1 MFVDKKNKNTPPVHN
16 FKYQPVKCRDHALAV
31 THHATVRTQLHNITN
46 TYNKVASSLTLC
58 GTLLIFNTGWLCNMI
73 RVKGSGRC
81 LSGFDFNK
89 SWFVTHESNQALYSN
104 GFFKKLRKITNQN
117 YKIFHAETVE
127 SRLFFIQ
134 YCHVL
139 AIFYLRFIWNWHRK
153 NLRFTN

>member
-1 MFVDKKNKNTPPVHN
+1 MCIEPLKFHTHWYADQLSSSTLNIHVIWTRICVCWQKNKNTPPVHN

-81 LSGFDFNK
+81 LPGFDFNK

-104 GFFKKLRKITNQN
+104 GFFKKT
-117 YKIFHAETVE
+117 E
-127 SRLFFIQ
+127 
-134 YCHVL
+134 
-139 AIFYLRFIWNWHRK
+139 K
-153 NLRFTN
+153 NHKSKL